1 MKYWRGYLV
10 AAILAAITWALT
22 QFAQAHSVLVDMI
35 YPYVTRMIIT
45 SMSQWSGAMEFCL
58 WQVLL
63 IGLILA
69 IIVSIVL
76 MIVLRW
82 NPIQWFG
89 WVLTAV
95 SCIVLLQTTIY
106 GLNKYASP
114 LADDVRLEI
123 VDYTVSELNEATV
136 YFRDKA
142 NELALEVT
150 RDDKGNPDFGS
161 FEELAAKAGE
171 GFQVLTYQEAISVF
185 AGSTVPV
192 KKLGWSGIY
201 TAQGISGVTV
211 PLTGEAAVNPS
222 VPSAGMPFAMC
233 REMAYRM
240 SIYSEVDANFAAFL
254 AGIYNPDPAF
264 QYSAYLMAYSY
275 CYEAL
280 SSVPTSTAQACAAK
294 TDQEVNQQLRHDL
307 ETCAKFF
314 GKRKSSANVQDATES
329 QMTRDMSAHVN
340 LVEFSEYTDVSDLLT
355 SWHIKNF
362 VLPLHTEE
370 ELPFDPKDPTQV
382 DLTGIVNAK
391 PAQ

>member
-10 AAILAAITWALT
+10 AAIIAAITWALT
-22 QFAQAHSVLVDMI
+22 QFAQAHRVLVDMI

-45 SMSQWSGAMEFCL
+45 SMSQWSGAMDFCL

-69 IIVSIVL
+69 IVASIVL

-89 WVLTAV
+89 WVLTAI
-95 SCIVLLQTTIY
+95 SCIVFLQTAIY
-106 GLNKYASP
+106 GLNQYASP

-123 VDYTVSELNEATV
+123 MDYTVSELNEATI

-142 NELALEVT
+142 NELALRVT
-150 RDDKGNPDFGS
+150 RDEKGNPDFGT
-161 FEELAAKAGE
+161 FEELAEKAGA
-171 GFQVLTYQEAISVF
+171 GFEVLTYQEAISVF

-201 TAQGISGVTV
+201 TAQGVSGVTV

-222 VPSAGMPFAMC
+222 VPSAAMPFAMC

-240 SIYSEVDANFAAFL
+240 SIYTEADASFAAFL

-264 QYSAYLMAYSY
+264 QYSAYMMAYNY

-280 SSVPTSTAQACAAK
+280 SSVPTSTAQACAAQ
-294 TDQEVNQQLRHDL
+294 TDQGVNQQLRGDL
-307 ETCAKFF
+307 EECEKFF
-314 GKRKSSANVQDATES
+314 GNRKSSSNVQDTT
-329 QMTRDMSAHVN
+329 QPQTTRELNAQVD
-340 LVEFSEYTDVSDLLT
+340 LIEFSEYTDVSDLLA
-355 SWHIKNF
+355 SWYIKIF
-362 VLPLHTEE
+362 ILPLHVEE

-391 PAQ
+391 PAA